1 MPYTPH
7 TAADVAAMLER
18 IGVASVAELFDAIPA
33 EVRLDGGLD
42 LPPGRT
48 EEEVRRVMKRLAAA
62 NHGQDELV
70 SFLGGGVYDS
80 IIPAAIDAIASRS
93 EFLTAYTPYQAEVSQ
108 GTLQVIYEWQT
119 CVCRLTGLAVSNASM
134 YDGATALTE
143 GVRMGVAWR
152 RRPKVV
158 VPATLNPRYR
168 RVMATT
174 LAGADVAIVEAPR
187 RADGLTDPAALRALT
202 AAGDVGA
209 VVIQNPNHLG
219 LIEPVDELVA
229 AAGGACIV
237 ACVNPVSL
245 SLLKAPG
252 EYGAHVA
259 VGEAQPLGLPCSFGG
274 PLLGFLAC
282 ADELKRLMPGRVVGR
297 TVDHHGREAYV
308 LTLQTRE
315 QHIRREKAT
324 SNICSNQGLMALRAT
339 VYLALLG
346 AGGLPE
352 LGEAN
357 RVRTA
362 ALQAAV
368 RGAPGVALPF
378 AGAVFNEFVVRLPK
392 PARAFRAFA
401 RERGLLAGI
410 PLAGFAGCGEGDLLV
425 AVTEKRTAADIE
437 LYARTLRAWLAA

>member
-7 TAADVAAMLER
+7 TAADIAAMLER
-18 IGVASVAELFDAIPA
+18 IGVSSVTELFQAIPA
-33 EVRLDGGLD
+33 NVRLEGGLD

-62 NHGQDELV
+62 NRGQEDLV

-80 IIPAAIDAIASRS
+80 IIPAAISAISSRS
-93 EFLTAYTPYQAEVSQ
+93 EFMTAYTPYQAEVSQ

-119 CVCRLTGLAVSNASM
+119 CVCRLTGLPVSNASM

-143 GVRMGVAWR
+143 AVRMGVAWR
-152 RRPKVV
+152 RRPLVV

-174 LAGADVAIVEAPR
+174 LAGEDVVIVEAPR

-202 AAGDVGA
+202 ASGEVGA

-219 LIEPVDELVA
+219 LIEPVAELAA
-229 AAGGACIV
+229 AAGGACVV
-237 ACVNPVSL
+237 AGVNPVSL
-245 SLLKAPG
+245 ALLKAPG
-252 EYGAHVA
+252 EYGAHIA
-259 VGEAQPLGLPCSFGG
+259 VGEAQPFGLPCSFGG

-282 ADELKRLMPGRVVGR
+282 ADELKRLLPGRVVGR
-297 TVDHHGREAYV
+297 TVDHHQRPAYV

-346 AGGLPE
+346 AAGLQE

-357 RVRTA
+357 RVRAA
-362 ALQAAV
+362 ALREAV
-368 RGAPGVALPF
+368 RGTPGVTLPF
-378 AGAVFNEFVVRLPK
+378 PGPVFNEFVVRLPK

-410 PLAGFAGCGEGDLLV
+410 PLTGFAGCGDGDLLV

-437 LYARTLRAWLAA
+437 LYAHTLRAWLAA